1 MHRPALSAISGC
13 PARAHLVAPPVNI
26 KQDRLKT
33 DQDDLPIQIVFHG
46 ATSLMVFFHGKLA
59 LPL

>member
-13 PARAHLVAPPVNI
+13 PARAHLVAPPVNL

-33 DQDDLPIQIVFHG
+33 DQDDHSIQIVFHFD
-46 ATSLMVFFHGKLA
+46 TSLIAFLMEN
-59 LPL
+59 